1 MLLAHGGRR
10 GEELQALRTQE
21 VEVIELLENVIV
33 TLEQREA
40 RALERANFARILGTH
55 VGEARALARADGYAE
70 VRRMIAE
77 VLNCSGAL
85 YV

>member
-1 MLLAHGGRR
+1 
-10 GEELQALRTQE
+10 

-33 TLEQREA
+33 TLDQRKEGA
-40 RALERANFARILGTH
+40 IERANFARILGAH
-55 VGEARALARADGYAE
+55 VGEARALERADGYAE

-85 YV
+85 HV

>member
-1 MLLAHGGRR
+1 M
-10 GEELQALRTQE
+10 RTRE

-33 TLEQREA
+33 TLEQRE
-40 RALERANFARILGTH
+40 ERAIERARCARILGAH
-55 VGEARALARADGYAE
+55 VGEARALERADGYAE

-77 VLNCSGAL
+77 VLTCSGAL